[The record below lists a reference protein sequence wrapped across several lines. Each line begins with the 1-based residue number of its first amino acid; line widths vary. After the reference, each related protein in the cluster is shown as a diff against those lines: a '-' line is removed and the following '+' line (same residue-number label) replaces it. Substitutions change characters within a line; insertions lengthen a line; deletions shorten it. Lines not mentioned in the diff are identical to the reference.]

1 MISIKSLSQYGLS
14 LTILLLVTACNSQ
27 LTSVKPDKGEH
38 NTASSGIQKTGHTPW
53 ERAYGKLQ
61 QPSQNLISQ
70 FPDSDHEQTTLD
82 LPPIDLW
89 QRIRNGYGIEGNTL
103 NPETQKQLDWFASRP
118 DYINQVAD
126 RAKPYLYYIVGELEK
141 RNMPLELAFLPVIE
155 SSYQPLALSSSNAS
169 GLWQFIP
176 GTGKVF
182 GLDQNWWYDGRRDII
197 QSTDAAL
204 DYLQKLHTDF
214 GDWQLALAAYNS
226 GEGTV
231 GRAIKHNQEL
241 GMPTDFWSLNL
252 PKETTKYVPKFMA
265 IAHLLNEPAEYNLTL
280 NTIEDSPFFTVVD
293 TGSQIDLALA
303 AKLAQISTDEIY
315 QLNPGFNRS
324 ATAPQ
329 GPHRLVLP
337 LDKADIFQQGLDEL
351 ANNKRDNWSKH
362 TVVSG
367 ESLQS
372 ISKQYKTTVKDI
384 KKANNITSN
393 VIRLGSN
400 LLIPNSSRNLNNTT
414 VASLDHTANSQ
425 QQTAPSGRKQ
435 IYAVSAGDTWWD
447 IANKH
452 SIDVM
457 ELAQWNDKS
466 PKDMLSVGQKLV
478 IWTKSKASNSDTKK
492 INYITKK
499 GDSLWKISQKFKV
512 SVAQLLD
519 WNGLSDRSL
528 LKPGQKLT
536 LHVVVKAQN
545 NS

>member
-1 MISIKSLSQYGLS
+1 
-14 LTILLLVTACNSQ
+14 V
-27 LTSVKPDKGEH
+27 VK
-38 NTASSGIQKTGHTPW
+38 TPW
-53 ERAYGKLQ
+53 QRAYGKLQ
-61 QPSQNLISQ
+61 EPTENLPNY
-70 FPDSDHEQTTLD
+70 FPNTELEDTALQ

-89 QRIRNGYGIEGNTL
+89 QRIRNGYGIEDNTL

-118 DYINQVAD
+118 EYINQVTD
-126 RAKPYLYYIVGELEK
+126 RAKPYLYYIVDELEK

-155 SSYQPLALSSSNAS
+155 SSFQPLALSSSNAS

-231 GRAIKHNQEL
+231 GRAIKRNEKL
-241 GMPTDFWSLNL
+241 GMPTDFWSLSL
-252 PKETTKYVPKFMA
+252 PRETTNYVPKFMA
-265 IAHLLNEPAEYNLTL
+265 IAHLLNDPDGYNLTI
-280 NTIEDSPFFTVVD
+280 NPIEDTPFFTVVE
-293 TGSQIDLALA
+293 TGAQIDLALA
-303 AKLAQISTDEIY
+303 ARLAEITTDEIH

-324 ATAPQ
+324 ATAPA

-337 LDKADIFQQGLDEL
+337 LDKADIFQQGLDDL
-351 ANNKRDNWSKH
+351 ANNKRMSWTRHS
-362 TVVSG
+362 VVSG
-367 ESLQS
+367 DSLQA
-372 ISKQYKTTVKDI
+372 ISKRYGTTVKAI
-384 KKANNITSN
+384 KKSNNIKTN

-400 LLIPNSSRNLNNTT
+400 LLIPTSAPSVNNSSVDSIQDL
-414 VASLDHTANSQ
+414 ASQ
-425 QQTAPSGRKQ
+425 QQVAPSGHKK
-435 IYAVSAGDTWWD
+435 IYAVNAGDTWWD

-466 PKDMLSVGQKLV
+466 PKDMLSIGQQLV
-478 IWTKSKASNSDTKK
+478 IWTKSESTNSTTKK
-492 INYITKK
+492 ITYITKK

-519 WNGLSDRSL
+519 WNGLSDRAL
-528 LKPGQKLT
+528 LKPGQNLT
-536 LHVVVKAQN
+536 LHVAI
-545 NS
+545 NSHNENTI